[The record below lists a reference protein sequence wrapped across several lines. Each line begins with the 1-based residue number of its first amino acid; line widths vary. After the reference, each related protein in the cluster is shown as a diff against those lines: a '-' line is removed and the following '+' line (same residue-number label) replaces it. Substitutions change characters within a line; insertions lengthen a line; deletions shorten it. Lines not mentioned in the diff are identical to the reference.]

1 MPYATTPVVT
11 LLAAFVL
18 GACQARSRSAEM
30 TDTTEAPAAAT
41 AAMQAD
47 APRSSLET
55 ARSAAPKT
63 IFDDATIMNP
73 PEGERG
79 QMTQVRA
86 GTNGWTCIGA
96 SANFDPMCTD
106 RNFESLLR
114 ALMTKKD
121 PQVKDVGF
129 AYMLRGDSVGA
140 SNTDPFAT
148 APTAD
153 NHWVKAPP
161 HIMVVFPDT
170 RALDAFPT
178 EPNSGGPWV
187 MWKGTKYAH
196 LMVPV
201 R

>member
-1 MPYATTPVVT
+1 MPHATTPVIT

-18 GACQARSRSAEM
+18 GACQTKSKHAEM
-30 TDTTEAPAAAT
+30 TDSTEAPAAAT

-47 APRSSLET
+47 APQSAVET

-63 IFDDATIMNP
+63 IVDDATIMSAP
-73 PEGERG
+73 QGERG
-79 QMTQVRA
+79 QMTQVRT

-96 SANFDPMCTD
+96 SASFDAMCTD
-106 RNFESLLR
+106 RNFESLLK
-114 ALMTKKD
+114 ALMAKKD

-129 AYMLRGDSVGA
+129 AYMLQGDSVGA

-161 HIMVVFPDT
+161 HIMVVLPDT
-170 RALDAFPT
+170 KSLDAFPA